1 MSSLHTTEKIRVL
14 IVDDIPET
22 RDNLR
27 KLIQFEPDIE
37 VVAQASTGEEGVEL
51 ARSSRPDVVLMDIN
65 MPGLDGISACEIIT
79 RDVPT
84 AQVVIM
90 SVQRESDYIRRAMLA
105 RAMDFLTKPFSGDEL
120 IATIR
125 QAYDRGKALRASIPA
140 GQPMG
145 PGAPS
150 MPLGKPLSKGKTIV
164 VFSPKGG
171 TGCSVIAANLGV
183 ALAQAG
189 KKTALVDANLA
200 FGDCGVLLDVHAMH
214 SIVDLAQRS
223 NELDVDLISS
233 AVAAHNSGL
242 KVLLSSPRP
251 EMSELVSADHLSK
264 ILSLFRLRYDYTIVD
279 TYTSLQDVMLA
290 ALDQADKILLV
301 ATPDIPCIKDV
312 RLFFEVIE
320 QLEYERSAIMLV
332 LNRVDRHSGISP
344 EDVEKTLKH
353 RIEVTI
359 PTDHRTVMYSVNQ
372 GVPFVMR
379 ESNRPVS
386 VAIVNLAERL
396 REMLEVKEDEALE
409 AEATTDSGRT
419 RLGRLFGNR

>member
-1 MSSLHTTEKIRVL
+1 MSSLQTTEKIRVL

-37 VVAQASTGEEGVEL
+37 VVAQASTGEEGVEM

-120 IATIR
+120 IATVR
-125 QAYDRGKALRASIPA
+125 QAYDRGKALRASMPS
-140 GQPMG
+140 GQPAG
-145 PGAPS
+145 PGAPAVS
-150 MPLGKPLSKGKTIV
+150 MGKPRSEGKTIV

-223 NELDVDLISS
+223 DELDVDLVSS

-251 EMSELVSADHLSK
+251 EMSELVSADHLTK

-279 TYTSLQDVMLA
+279 TFTSLQDVMLA
-290 ALDQADKILLV
+290 TLDQADKILLV

-332 LNRVDRHSGISP
+332 LNQVDRHSGISP
-344 EDVEKTLKH
+344 DDVEKTLKH
-353 RIEVTI
+353 RVEGVI
-359 PTDHRTVMYSVNQ
+359 PTDQRTVMYSVNQ
-372 GVPFVMR
+372 GIPFVMR
-379 ESNRPVS
+379 ESGRPVS
-386 VAIVNLAERL
+386 VAVVKLAERL
-396 REMLEVKEDEALE
+396 REMLEEKDEELVSEDTA
-409 AEATTDSGRT
+409 DSGRT

>member
-51 ARSSRPDVVLMDIN
+51 ASSSRPDVVLMDIN

-125 QAYDRGKALRASIPA
+125 QAYDRGKALRATMPVSQA
-140 GQPMG
+140 AG
-145 PGAPS
+145 PGTPS
-150 MPLGKPLSKGKTIV
+150 RQMGKPTKEGKTIV

-189 KKTALVDANLA
+189 KKTVLVDANLS
-200 FGDCGVLLDVHAMH
+200 FGDCGVLLDVQGIH
-214 SIVDLAQRS
+214 SVVDLAQRFD
-223 NELDVDLISS
+223 ELDVDLVSS
-233 AVAAHNSGL
+233 TLAAHGSGL
-242 KVLLSSPRP
+242 KVLLPSPRP
-251 EMSELVSADHLSK
+251 EMSELVSGEHVQK
-264 ILSLFRLRYDYTIVD
+264 ILSLLRLKYDYTIVD

-301 ATPDIPCIKDV
+301 ATPDIPCIKNV

-320 QLEYERSAIMLV
+320 QLEYERGAVMLV
-332 LNRVDRHSGISP
+332 LNRVDRHSGISS

-353 RIEVTI
+353 RVEVTV

-379 ESNRPVS
+379 ESGRPIS
-386 VAIVNLAERL
+386 AAIVELADRL
-396 REMLEVKEDEALE
+396 QETLEKSEEIIPEAD
-409 AEATTDSGRT
+409 AEGGRT
-419 RLGRLFGNR
+419 RLSRLFGSR